1 MARPAV
7 PKNANCAAG
16 CSMLFRHGS
25 LAGWTWLIRRRH
37 GCLPNRSRLVT
48 MREKIQERRER
59 RVQKFVVD
67 LRFDAEELPYL
78 PILESDF
85 QDVIFCVV
93 RERLHFRIVDL
104 NSGDVE
110 RRDEV
115 HAVLHPLFALPAKH
129 HGAKN
134 LGRSIYRTS
143 VWYGKH

>member
-1 MARPAV
+1 
-7 PKNANCAAG
+7 
-16 CSMLFRHGS
+16 
-25 LAGWTWLIRRRH
+25 
-37 GCLPNRSRLVT
+37 

-59 RVQKFVVD
+59 SVQKFVVD

-143 VWYGKH
+143 VWYGKHPLYMGVTSQPGIGKGEGLTTLYQENVAFAQSKV